1 MALRN
6 INVTVDLKRGTS
18 QKFKY
23 KQFDNGCILNLFI
36 CQNKRDV
43 SLSNYK
49 AVANFKLPSG
59 KIIKEDCTINYNV
72 IFVPINKKV
81 TNEDGKV
88 SLEVQIL
95 NSKQVVSTFTIF
107 FDVEKS
113 IVWEGENERNELDD

>member
-36 CQNKRDV
+36 RQNKRDI

-59 KIIKEDCTINYNV
+59 KIIEEDCTINYNV

-107 FDVEKS
+107 FDIEKS
-113 IVWEGENERNELDD
+113 IVWEGENERNKLDD